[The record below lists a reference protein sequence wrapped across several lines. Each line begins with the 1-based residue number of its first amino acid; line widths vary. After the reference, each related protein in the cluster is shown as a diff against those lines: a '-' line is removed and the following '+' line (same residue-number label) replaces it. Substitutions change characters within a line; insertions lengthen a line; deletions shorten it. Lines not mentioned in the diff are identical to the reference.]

1 MRKGLGGFG
10 TSPFGFANQ
19 VHLQTGTEAETVL
32 LSRKLARRQSESGAI
47 LIISIFVLAA
57 LVGLVVSLSQA
68 TRIEMRAAR
77 NFAAELQSRALA
89 DAGVY
94 LAAVTLQNDQTP
106 YVDSEDDDWY
116 LLGENGAAEYELGEG
131 TYRVQIVDACARLDV
146 NRATRDELLMLPG
159 MTEEI
164 ADAIIDWRDADD
176 EPSEA
181 GAESDVYE
189 TFPTPYRTRNGPFQS
204 LDELLLVSRVTPSL
218 LYGTPAGQA
227 VEPTANTD
235 KPWCELLTVRSNS
248 PEVTADGQS
257 RLDINQATIE
267 QLLQLPVGLTQ
278 QQAQAIIARRQQTQ
292 FTSLGT
298 LFTVAGIPT
307 ETAAQLIDYV
317 KIGGANQSSGKININ
332 TAPEDVL
339 TLLPDMTSDIAAAI
353 VANRPYQS
361 VGELL
366 TNGVVDSQ
374 VFQRVVDRLTTKSSS
389 FIVRSIGRLNPGGI
403 YVAEEA
409 MVERSGGRATVVSRR
424 EVKRWPGWVSW
435 GWEAPSGEPTAPPAT
450 SAPVLGMSR

>member
-1 MRKGLGGFG
+1 
-10 TSPFGFANQ
+10 
-19 VHLQTGTEAETVL
+19 VL
-32 LSRKLARRQSESGAI
+32 FPRKLARRRSESGAI

-57 LVGLVVSLSQA
+57 LIGLVVSLSQA
-68 TRIEMRAAR
+68 TRVEMRAAR
-77 NFAAELQSRALA
+77 NFAAELQCRALA

-106 YVDSEDDDWY
+106 YVDTEDDDWY
-116 LLGENGAAEYELGEG
+116 LLGENGTAEYELGEG
-131 TYRVQIVDACARLDV
+131 TYRVQVVDACARLDV

-181 GAESDVYE
+181 GAESDIYE
-189 TFPTPYRTRNGPFQS
+189 AFPSAYRTRNGPFQS
-204 LDELLLVSRVTPSL
+204 LDELLLVSGVTPSL
-218 LYGTPAGQA
+218 LYGTPDGKATD
-227 VEPTANTD
+227 PTATTE

-248 PEVTADGQS
+248 QEVAADGQS
-257 RLDINQATIE
+257 RLDINQASAD
-267 QLLQLPVGLTQ
+267 QLMQLPVGLTQ
-278 QQAQAIIARRQQTQ
+278 QQAQAIVIRRQQTQ

-298 LFTVAGIPT
+298 LFTVAGIPQD
-307 ETAAQLIDYV
+307 TAAQLIDYV
-317 KIGGANQSSGKININ
+317 KIGGANQSTGKININ

-339 TLLPDMTSDIAAAI
+339 TLIPDITSDVAAAI

-366 TNGVVDSQ
+366 TNGVVEAE
-374 VFQRVVDRLTTKSSS
+374 VFQRIVDRLTTKSSS
-389 FIVRSIGRLNPGGI
+389 FIVRSIGRLKPGGI

-409 MVERSGGRATVVSRR
+409 LVDRNAGQAVVVSRR
-424 EVKRWPGWVSW
+424 EVRRWPGWVSW
-435 GWEAPSGEPTAPPAT
+435 GWEAPSGEPIAPPAT
-450 SAPVLGMSR
+450 SAPVLEASR